1 MKVHSKTVTLDK
13 LDWDI
18 LKLLQSNAN
27 RTYTEMGRR
36 LKVAHS
42 TVYERIK
49 RMEHEGVIKKYTV
62 SIDLEKLG
70 KKYITAIMTIF
81 TDPKLTEE
89 VAEKLSEMSEVVEVD
104 TSLSEELLIIAKVVA
119 DDQEKL
125 HSFIAH
131 KVVSLSGVLRI
142 RTSIITKK
150 FKETELPI
158 ERSE

>member
-1 MKVHSKTVTLDK
+1 MKVHSKTITLDK

-27 RTYTEMGRR
+27 QTYTEMGHQ

-49 RMEHEGVIKKYTV
+49 RMGQFGIIKKYTV
-62 SIDLEKLG
+62 SIDLEKVG
-70 KKYITAIMTIF
+70 KKHITAIMTVF

-89 VAEKLSEMSEVVEVD
+89 VAEKLSKMIEAVEVD

-131 KVVSLSGVLRI
+131 KVVPLPGVLRI
-142 RTSIITKK
+142 RTSIVTKK
-150 FKETELPI
+150 FKEAEVPL
-158 ERSE
+158 ECSE

>member
-1 MKVHSKTVTLDK
+1 MKVRSKTVTLDK

-18 LKLLQSNAN
+18 LRLLQSNASQ
-27 RTYTEMGRR
+27 TYTEMGHY

-49 RMEHEGVIKKYTV
+49 RMEQEGIIKKYTV
-62 SIDLEKLG
+62 SLDLEKLG
-70 KKYITAIMTIF
+70 KKHIIAIMTIF

-89 VAEKLSEMSEVVEVD
+89 VAEQLSRMNEVVEVN
-104 TSLSEELLIIAKVVA
+104 TSLSEELLIIAKVIA

-131 KVVSLSGVLRI
+131 KIVSLPGVLRI
-142 RTSIITKK
+142 RTSIVTKK
-150 FKETELPI
+150 FKETELPL
-158 ERSE
+158 ECSE